1 MASIKKR
8 GESYRVQIRQAGQP
22 AISKTFK
29 KKALA
34 KEWAA
39 ATEAGLQSDTYRADK
54 TKIGDVIRDSQKTL
68 DLSYNKSKHY
78 KYINENFG
86 HLKLQE
92 LTADVLIEHARKRF
106 EEVGPATIKVN
117 FSYLHTLLKYAEN
130 KMGLK
135 PDMSGYSRANAML
148 KDARIISTG
157 NSRDR
162 RVSDQEMALISS
174 KQNLHSNRD
183 AKFNFSL
190 KDMMRFAVLTAMRRG
205 EQFGLTWKE
214 LDVEARTVGVWRK
227 HPKGKKYSRVP
238 LLAEALDIIL
248 AQPRG
253 TEKIFPITSNRAAQT
268 FRDCRDAAGI
278 EDLRWHDM
286 RHEGCSRL
294 HELGLDSMTV
304 AMFSGHRDIQM
315 LMRYTH
321 LNPSRV
327 VENLKGLNL

>member
-1 MASIKKR
+1 MAVIEKR
-8 GESYRVQIRQAGQP
+8 GDSYRVLIRKVGKP
-22 AISKTFK
+22 TISKTFK

-34 KEWAA
+34 KAWAA
-39 ATEAGLQSDTYRADK
+39 ATEAGLQTDSYRAEK

-68 DLSYNKSKHY
+68 VLGYDKDKNY
-78 KYINENFG
+78 KKIAETFG
-86 HLKLQE
+86 HLQLQE
-92 LTADVLIEHARKRF
+92 LTADVLIEYARKRS
-106 EEVGPATIKVN
+106 ETVLPVTIKVT
-117 FSYLHTLLKYAEN
+117 FAYIHTLLKYAEN

-135 PDMSGYSRANAML
+135 PSMIEYQRARAML
-148 KDARIISTG
+148 KDAHLLDSGDHRE
-157 NSRDR
+157 R
-162 RVSDQEMALISS
+162 RVSDKEMELIANQHVE
-174 KQNLHSNRD
+174 KG
-183 AKFNFSL
+183 FNFSL
-190 KDMMRFAVLTAMRRG
+190 RDMMRFAVLTAMRRG
-205 EQFGLTWKE
+205 EQFELTWKE
-214 LDVEARTVGVWRK
+214 LDVDERTVGVWRK

-248 AQPRG
+248 AQPRSS
-253 TEKIFPITSNRAAQT
+253 EKIFPISSNHAAMK

-304 AMFSGHRDIQM
+304 SLFSGHRNIQM

-327 VENLKGLNL
+327 VENLRGLNL

>member
-8 GESYRVQIRQAGQP
+8 GESYWVQIRRAGQP
-22 AISKTFK
+22 EISKTFK

-39 ATEAGLQSDTYRADK
+39 ATEAALQTDLYRAEK

-68 DLSYNKSKHY
+68 VLPYQKERQY
-78 KYINENFG
+78 EYINENFG
-86 HLKLQE
+86 HLQLQE
-92 LTADVLIEHARKRF
+92 LTADVLIEYARKRF
-106 EEVGPATIKVN
+106 EDVEPATIKVM
-117 FSYLHTLLKYAEN
+117 FAYIHTLLKYAEN

-135 PDMSGYSRANAML
+135 PNMSDYLRAKEML
-148 KDARIISTG
+148 KDARIIDSG
-157 NSRDR
+157 DSRDR

-214 LDVEARTVGVWRK
+214 LDVDDRTVGVWRK

-238 LLAEALDIIL
+238 LLAEAMDIIL

-253 TEKIFPITSNRAAQT
+253 TEKIFPVTDVWAAET

-278 EDLRWHDM
+278 EDLTWHDM

-304 AMFSGHRDIQM
+304 SLFSGHRNIQM

-327 VENLKGLNL
+327 VENLRGLNL